1 MKSKCYIKLYCFQL
15 LYYYCSYLTPFVTN
29 DFNSNALKVL
39 NMLIQY
45 VELPKVFLSSY
56 IKKVIGNLKKET
68 NKDTKTIMGKLLAFF
83 TTNLLTHKH
92 LNVDDIPKEAYSID
106 KLFTNPI
113 EEVETLKQ
121 QLIELKSAEQSETQN
136 EQA

>member
-1 MKSKCYIKLYCFQL
+1 MNI
-15 LYYYCSYLTPFVTN
+15 
-29 DFNSNALKVL
+29 
-39 NMLIQY
+39 LIQY

-56 IKKVIGNLKKET
+56 IKKVIGNLKKEG
-68 NKDTKTIMGKLLAFF
+68 NKDTKTIMGRLLAFF
-83 TTNLLTHKH
+83 TTNLLIHKH
-92 LNVDDIPKEAYSID
+92 LNVDDIPKEVYLID

-121 QLIELKSAEQSETQN
+121 KLIELKSSEQNETQN